1 MTVNEQITEAEER
14 ILEGITSL
22 HEQLVEANKQAAERL
37 QELRL
42 PTPDAEPTID
52 PGDAVK
58 HYYDFAG
65 KLLDANR
72 KFAEQVVA
80 TWTPVIQPAS
90 KKKAK

>member
-1 MTVNEQITEAEER
+1 MTVTDQITEAEER

-22 HEQLVEANKQAAERL
+22 HEQLVEANNQAAERL
-37 QELRL
+37 RELRL
-42 PTPDAEPTID
+42 PTPDVEPTID

-65 KLLDANR
+65 KLLEANR

-80 TWTPVIQPAS
+80 AWTPAAPPAS
-90 KKKAK
+90 KRKAK